1 MDFMMKCDRVNYYQ
15 SIHKTL
21 RRLLFLFSIEL
32 GAADMTCDEHVKS
45 LVQHYQR
52 VKDYLEDHA
61 MHEESYFHP
70 FIQKHIPKEC
80 EDLEREHQAQD
91 LVLQRISTLF
101 DEVLKEK
108 SSLQRQNCGWSLYL
122 MVNQFIAGYLQHL
135 EQEEAHIMPALWQK
149 CDDKTLL
156 EPMQAFIQSMTKEDF
171 HSSKNDFL
179 PAISPQEKV
188 LIFGSL

>member
-1 MDFMMKCDRVNYYQ
+1 MDYMMKSDRVNYYQ

-32 GAADMTCDEHVKS
+32 GAADMTCDAQVHSLIQQYKKVK
-45 LVQHYQR
+45 V
-52 VKDYLEDHA
+52 YLEDHA
-61 MHEESYFHP
+61 MHEDTYFHP

-91 LVLQRISTLF
+91 SVLQRISTLF
-101 DEVLKEK
+101 DDVLKEK
-108 SSLQRQNCGWSLYL
+108 SPLQRQNLGWSLYL

-135 EQEEAHIMPALWQK
+135 EQEEAQIMPALWQK

-156 EPMQAFIQSMTKEDF
+156 EPMQVFIQSMTKEEF
-171 HSSKNDFL
+171 LSSKNDFL
-179 PAISPQEKV
+179 PAISPQEKA
-188 LIFGSL
+188 LIFGSV